1 MANRDFKDVQALER
15 ELKIVAG
22 RVLLTGGSAVAS
34 AADGIGFTPTKA
46 GDGDYWIYLDDKY
59 TSLMYANATVTAS
72 APDECFAYVVS
83 HDVSGATPSVRFKF
97 TDDDGNAQAF
107 ADGDEFS
114 FFILLKNSSVT

>member
-15 ELKIVAG
+15 ELKIIAG
-22 RVLLTGGSAVAS
+22 RVTTDGSGVATV
-34 AADGIGFTPTKA
+34 ADGIGFTPTKA

-114 FFILLKNSSVT
+114 FLIVLKNSSVK

>member
-15 ELKIVAG
+15 ELKLVCG
-22 RVLLTGGSAVAS
+22 RVTTDGSGVATV
-34 AADGIGFTPTKA
+34 ADGIGFTATKA
-46 GDGDYWIYLDDKY
+46 GNGDYWIYLDDKY
-59 TSLMYANATVTAS
+59 TSLMYANATITAS

-114 FFILLKNSSVT
+114 FLIVLKNSSVK

>member
-15 ELKIVAG
+15 ELKIIAG
-22 RVLLTGGSAVAS
+22 RVSIDGSEVS
-34 AADGIGFTPTKA
+34 SVADGIGFTATRA
-46 GDGDYWIYLDDKY
+46 GTGDYWIYLDDKY
-59 TSLMYANATVTAS
+59 TSLMYANAVVTAS

-97 TDDDGNAQAF
+97 TDDDGNAQVF